1 MQPTDILWRN
11 TLRSNPP
18 IGSNNTIVSYQ
29 NTHSG
34 KWFILELLG
43 VSAGGFLLGIT
54 SLVLTYYVCTRFI
67 NPAQKELQ
75 QRLQNSGGKCQA
87 LTLTQIKQ
95 ATQNFKT
102 TIGIGGFGK
111 VYYGKLVN
119 GQEIAVKTLS
129 TTSHQTKQEFFN
141 EIELLSMVHHKYL
154 VSLVGYCLARKH
166 LMLVY
171 EYVSGGDLR
180 KRLHGNGH

>member
-1 MQPTDILWRN
+1 
-11 TLRSNPP
+11 
-18 IGSNNTIVSYQ
+18 
-29 NTHSG
+29 
-34 KWFILELLG
+34 LLG
-43 VSAGGFLLGIT
+43 
-54 SLVLTYYVCTRFI
+54 FI
-67 NPAQKELQ
+67 DPAQKELQ

-102 TIGIGGFGK
+102 TIGIGGFGE

-141 EIELLSMVHHKYL
+141 EVTKILQFENFYVKSSKKLSRFICPCLLCRMNSYVIFTIGSNDL
-154 VSLVGYCLARKH
+154 FLA
-166 LMLVY
+166 
-171 EYVSGGDLR
+171 D
-180 KRLHGNGH
+180 

>member
-1 MQPTDILWRN
+1 
-11 TLRSNPP
+11 
-18 IGSNNTIVSYQ
+18 
-29 NTHSG
+29 
-34 KWFILELLG
+34 LLG
-43 VSAGGFLLGIT
+43 
-54 SLVLTYYVCTRFI
+54 FI
-67 NPAQKELQ
+67 DPAQKELQ

-102 TIGIGGFGK
+102 KIGIGGFGE

-141 EIELLSMVHHKYL
+141 EIELLSMVRNDYRI
-154 VSLVGYCLARKH
+154 VEGNVKH
-166 LMLVY
+166 
-171 EYVSGGDLR
+171 
-180 KRLHGNGH
+180 

>member
-1 MQPTDILWRN
+1 
-11 TLRSNPP
+11 
-18 IGSNNTIVSYQ
+18 
-29 NTHSG
+29 
-34 KWFILELLG
+34 LLG
-43 VSAGGFLLGIT
+43 FT
-54 SLVLTYYVCTRFI
+54 D
-67 NPAQKELQ
+67 PAQKELQ
-75 QRLQNSGGKCQA
+75 HQLQNSGGKCQA

-95 ATQNFKT
+95 ATENFKT
-102 TIGIGGFGK
+102 TIGIGGFGE

-129 TTSHQTKQEFFN
+129 TTSHQTEQEVFN
-141 EIELLSMVHHKYL
+141 EVTKFYNLKYFYVKSSKKLSRSICPCLLCQINSYVSFTIGSSDLFWQIELLSMVHHKYL
-154 VSLVGYCLARKH
+154 VSLVGYCLDRKH